1 MTPQELLNHYDSAQC
16 WPKPLDADGQ
26 YTVSNAYKDALSVRT
41 LRIARDEKPKGYKIG
56 FTNRKIWDLYKVYS
70 PIWGTVWDSTVSYSN
85 DHEAR
90 ISLKNICQPRI
101 EPEIIFCF
109 KDTPKHNA
117 SLDDLYNAIE
127 WLAPGFE
134 IVQSHRPSWKFTVS
148 ETIADSGLHAR
159 LCIGQKY
166 PIREIAHSA
175 CELIKILS
183 GSSAELYL
191 DNKLV
196 ETGWGSSVLDSP
208 LEALNYFVKELRGC
222 PGSTDIQPGDV
233 VTTGTWTDAWPLLP
247 GQSWMVKFGFLNTNF
262 NLKLLD

>member
-1 MTPQELLNHYDSAQC
+1 
-16 WPKPLDADGQ
+16 
-26 YTVSNAYKDALSVRT
+26 
-41 LRIARDEKPKGYKIG
+41 
-56 FTNRKIWDLYKVYS
+56 
-70 PIWGTVWDSTVSYSN
+70 
-85 DHEAR
+85 
-90 ISLKNICQPRI
+90 
-101 EPEIIFCF
+101 
-109 KDTPKHNA
+109 
-117 SLDDLYNAIE
+117 
-127 WLAPGFE
+127 
-134 IVQSHRPSWKFTVS
+134 
-148 ETIADSGLHAR
+148 
-159 LCIGQKY
+159 
-166 PIREIAHSA
+166 
-175 CELIKILS
+175 LIKILS